1 MGTNRF
7 YIRHAAKKVQE
18 KCGKERWHDEADFM
32 FWRFKYVWTGSGD
45 NRPLRLGCALDKHY
59 KLKTG
64 IAGIP
69 CDRGRTLR
77 QDNGI

>member
-18 KCGKERWHDEADFM
+18 KCRKERWHDEADFM

-45 NRPLRLGCALDKHY
+45 NRPVLSTKIC
-59 KLKTG
+59 
-64 IAGIP
+64 
-69 CDRGRTLR
+69 
-77 QDNGI
+77 